1 MINMDIYKII
11 ASNILYYID
20 LLEKDEEFKNQNPNI
35 TVIEYLSSV
44 TQIKPKRLNNILN
57 GTAKTRIPEVYR
69 IAIALNIKVENLLKR
84 DDD

>member
-1 MINMDIYKII
+1 MDIYKII

>member
-20 LLEKDEEFKNQNPNI
+20 LLENDEEFKNQNSDI

-57 GTAKTRIPEVYR
+57 GTAKTRIPEIYR
-69 IAIALNIKVENLLKR
+69 IAIALNIKVESLLKR